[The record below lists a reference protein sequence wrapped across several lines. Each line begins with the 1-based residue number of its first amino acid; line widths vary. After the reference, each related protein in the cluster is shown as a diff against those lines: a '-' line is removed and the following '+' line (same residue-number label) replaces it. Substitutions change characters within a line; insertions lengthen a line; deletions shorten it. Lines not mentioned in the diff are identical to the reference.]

1 MEKYKN
7 KDGIEL
13 SFTGNDSTSVLV
25 REVVEEAVKILSVYN
40 PGDKISM
47 SWVIQNCKQFLK
59 VNFDLEDK

>member
-25 REVVEEAVKILSVYN
+25 RGVVSEAIKILSMY
-40 PGDKISM
+40 DRSCKISM
-47 SWVIQNCKQFLK
+47 GMAISNTKNFLK
-59 VNFDLEDK
+59 TNFNIND